1 MEKPVCP
8 CDTCPSRER
17 CMQNSEI
24 CTRWKYWLHAEL
36 KYLRRLFDY
45 DPESRKKARKNH
57 V

>member
-1 MEKPVCP
+1 MEKPVFP

-17 CMQNSEI
+17 CMQNSEV

-45 DPESRKKARKNH
+45 DPETRKKERKNR